1 MLAQNLPLEIPNQM
15 MKEQQIAPVQPE
27 TFEEDEYS
35 AEQMDE
41 NAPAELNGPPGGR
54 NLVNVV
60 KKLTNI
66 EFLDRMSNLVND
78 KG

>member
-1 MLAQNLPLEIPNQM
+1 M
-15 MKEQQIAPVQPE
+15 QPE

>member
-1 MLAQNLPLEIPNQM
+1 
-15 MKEQQIAPVQPE
+15 
-27 TFEEDEYS
+27 
-35 AEQMDE
+35 MDE
-41 NAPAELNGPPGGR
+41 NAPAELNGPPGSR

>member
-1 MLAQNLPLEIPNQM
+1 
-15 MKEQQIAPVQPE
+15 
-27 TFEEDEYS
+27 
-35 AEQMDE
+35 MDE
-41 NAPAELNGPPGGR
+41 HAPAELHLGAPG
-54 NLVNVV
+54 NHVNDI